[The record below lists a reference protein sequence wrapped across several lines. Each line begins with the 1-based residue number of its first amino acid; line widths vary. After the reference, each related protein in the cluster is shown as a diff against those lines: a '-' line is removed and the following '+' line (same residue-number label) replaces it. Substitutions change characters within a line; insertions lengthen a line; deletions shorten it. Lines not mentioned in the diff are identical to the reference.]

1 MPRAGGSRGGRD
13 SRSAGNL
20 PLFQGASAGQ
30 PDQNPLTMPKP
41 QATRFYNMEN
51 INLSGNIVE
60 TQDLTKKFGKDIA
73 VESLN
78 MQVPRGTIFGFV
90 GPSGCG
96 KTTTVRLLTG
106 FYQPTSG
113 TLNVL
118 GKNPA
123 DFSESD
129 RGKIGYLI
137 QQFVLYPDLT
147 VWENLNFV
155 ASFYG
160 VGLFR
165 GKRLNK
171 LLDFVE
177 LRGDKHKLAR
187 DLSGGM
193 KRRLSLATTLVH
205 NPELLFLDEPTAGI
219 DPILRQKFWDYF
231 KQLQADGHSL
241 FITTQYVG
249 EAAFCDLVGV
259 MYGGKLL
266 MIETPDGLRRKAYG
280 GDMIGIRTNE
290 ELRFEHRQQL
300 ESLPFVRGKTKII
313 SDQEIE
319 VIVDDAKTA
328 VATLLEWSQAQKL
341 TVAMMEQKS
350 PSFDD
355 VFIRLIEKEIAND

>member
-1 MPRAGGSRGGRD
+1 M
-13 SRSAGNL
+13 
-20 PLFQGASAGQ
+20 
-30 PDQNPLTMPKP
+30 K
-41 QATRFYNMEN
+41 
-51 INLSGNIVE
+51 INKLAGNIVE
-60 TQDLTKKFGKDIA
+60 TQGLTKTFGEYNA
-73 VESLN
+73 LQSLT

-106 FYQPTSG
+106 IYKPTSG
-113 TLNVL
+113 SLSVL
-118 GKNPA
+118 GKNPG
-123 DFSESD
+123 DFSKLD

-147 VWENLNFV
+147 VWENLNFA

-160 VGLFR
+160 VGIFR

-177 LRGDKHKLAR
+177 LSGDKNKFAR

-193 KRRLSLATTLVH
+193 KRRLSLAATLVH

-219 DPILRQKFWDYF
+219 DPILRRKFWDYF
-231 KQLQADGHSL
+231 KELQAEGHTL

-259 MYGGKLL
+259 MYGGRLL

-280 GDMIGIRTNE
+280 GDVIGIRTNE
-290 ELRFEHRQQL
+290 EIRYDHRHQL
-300 ESLPFVRGKTKII
+300 EALPFVRGKVKII
-313 SDQEIE
+313 TDQEVE
-319 VIVDDAKTA
+319 VVVDDAGTA
-328 VATLLEWSQAQKL
+328 VGLLLEWTQAQKL
-341 TVAMMEQKS
+341 TVAMMDQKS

-355 VFIRLIEKEIAND
+355 LFIRLIETEVAND

>member
-1 MPRAGGSRGGRD
+1 MV
-13 SRSAGNL
+13 
-20 PLFQGASAGQ
+20 F
-30 PDQNPLTMPKP
+30 T
-41 QATRFYNMEN
+41 NMKNNMVSEN
-51 INLSGNIVE
+51 IIE
-60 TQDLTKKFGKDIA
+60 TQDLTKSFGEGVA
-73 VESLN
+73 VQSLS

-106 FYQPTSG
+106 FYKPTSG

-118 GKNPA
+118 GKTPA
-123 DFSESD
+123 DFSKLD
-129 RGKIGYLI
+129 REKIGYLI

-147 VWENLNFV
+147 VWENLNFA

-165 GKRLNK
+165 RGRLNK

-177 LRGDKHKLAR
+177 LRGDKNKLAR

-193 KRRLSLATTLVH
+193 KRRLSLAATLVH

-219 DPILRQKFWDYF
+219 DPLLRRKFWDYF
-231 KQLQADGHSL
+231 KGLQAEGHTL

-259 MYGGKLL
+259 MYDGRLL
-266 MIETPDGLRRKAYG
+266 MIDTPDGLRRKAYG
-280 GDMIGIRTNE
+280 GDVIGIRINE

-300 ESLPFVRGKTKII
+300 ESLPFVHGKVKIV
-313 SDQEIE
+313 SDQEVE
-319 VIVDDAKTA
+319 VIVDDASTA

-355 VFIRLIEKEIAND
+355 VFIRLIETEIAND